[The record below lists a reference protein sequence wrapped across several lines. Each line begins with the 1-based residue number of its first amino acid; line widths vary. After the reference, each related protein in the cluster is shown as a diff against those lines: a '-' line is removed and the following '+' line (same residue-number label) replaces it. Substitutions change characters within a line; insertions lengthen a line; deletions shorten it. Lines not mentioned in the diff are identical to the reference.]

1 MFLSQFDICQ
11 GRTEQRLKLA
21 GKLPDKQ
28 THHGALLD
36 RKLLQSFTKFDSR
49 LDWREI
55 VCVESQSQG
64 QYYRYLDTRVDL
76 TKL

>member
-28 THHGALLD
+28 T
-36 RKLLQSFTKFDSR
+36 LQEARPGSAGQEIGFKVPPSFTGAETGPDCDVR
-49 LDWREI
+49 
-55 VCVESQSQG
+55 
-64 QYYRYLDTRVDL
+64 
-76 TKL
+76 

>member
-28 THHGALLD
+28 T
-36 RKLLQSFTKFDSR
+36 LQEARLGQARPGSAGREIGFKVPPSFTGAETGPDCDVR
-49 LDWREI
+49 
-55 VCVESQSQG
+55 
-64 QYYRYLDTRVDL
+64 
-76 TKL
+76 